1 MQVVSMSAQS
11 LARSTLDASAS
22 YINDEHALICMAQTG
37 RNYRVVVCL
46 RNQFARAVPET
57 DYEFE
62 LLASQSLPER
72 VLYELRHLKRFDT
85 FPHAS
90 VLIAAAV
97 LELLGQHAQCDTSL
111 FQSSSL
117 YH

>member
-1 MQVVSMSAQS
+1 M
-11 LARSTLDASAS
+11 
-22 YINDEHALICMAQTG
+22 
-37 RNYRVVVCL
+37 
-46 RNQFARAVPET
+46 
-57 DYEFE
+57 
-62 LLASQSLPER
+62 
-72 VLYELRHLKRFDT
+72 LYELRHLKRFDT

-90 VLIAAAV
+90 VLIAGAV